1 MIVRALLVAC
11 TLAGSLIAPARAE
24 TAEEAVGM
32 ILYGQTKTDFVDREH
47 IAFLGRG
54 GMITTSP
61 AIPTRIV
68 ITKLGRCRFQVT
80 PRTGREQNVL
90 AMKGDNGTLAGK
102 VLPYVFDFSKVTG
115 FKAQPAGEWMLDV
128 QPPPAPP
135 AVAVSFSGSDF
146 LSTIGAD
153 WTPTSSIWGHVTQ
166 HPGVDQSVLQK
177 AYDSFRER
185 FCPVER

>member
-1 MIVRALLVAC
+1 VRALL
-11 TLAGSLIAPARAE
+11 LAGALVASLIAPARAE

-32 ILYGQTKTDFVDREH
+32 VLFGQAKTDFVDREH

-61 AIPTRIV
+61 SVPTRIV

-80 PRTGREQNVL
+80 PRTGHEHNVFV
-90 AMKGDNGTLAGK
+90 MKDERGTNAGK

-115 FKAQPAGEWMLDV
+115 FKVLPADV
-128 QPPPAPP
+128 ETYGAQPPPAPP
-135 AVAVSFSGSDF
+135 AFQVSFSGSGF
-146 LSTIGAD
+146 LATIGAD
-153 WTPTSSIWGHVTQ
+153 WTPTSSLWAHVTQ
-166 HPGVDQSVLQK
+166 HPDVDQGVLLK
-177 AYDSFRER
+177 AYESFREK